1 MGRLGH
7 AGVARGDG
15 VRLHILTRLPGPGAP
30 EPCGWCTRCPVLWL
44 GMARMS
50 VTDVV
55 GDVHVQAEFAVD
67 VTRTGGV
74 AVVSTRTAVWVEMV
88 VLVLPSGVP
97 LESSRTATSEE
108 PVLSSWCW
116 WRWGSGARDVRR
128 G

>member
-1 MGRLGH
+1 
-7 AGVARGDG
+7 
-15 VRLHILTRLPGPGAP
+15 
-30 EPCGWCTRCPVLWL
+30 
-44 GMARMS
+44 MS

-108 PVLSSWCW
+108 PVLSSW
-116 WRWGSGARDVRR
+116 RW
-128 G
+128 

>member
-1 MGRLGH
+1 M
-7 AGVARGDG
+7 
-15 VRLHILTRLPGPGAP
+15 
-30 EPCGWCTRCPVLWL
+30 W
-44 GMARMS
+44 MARMS

-88 VLVLPSGVP
+88 VSVLPSGVL
-97 LESSRTATSEE
+97 LESSRTAMLGE
-108 PVLSSWCW
+108 SSVSSSGVVNL
-116 WRWGSGARDVRR
+116 GSSGSRR